1 MIMKNKR
8 KLLLSSDL
16 TIWMDMFY
24 GNLLLIGNLIFLKYL
39 SMFIFDFILNNEE
52 SDVGY
57 MLIFDN
63 DYPVFLQP
71 LHRFTD
77 FT

>member
-24 GNLLLIGNLIFLKYL
+24 RNLLLIGNLIFLKYL

-57 MLIFDN
+57 VNI
-63 DYPVFLQP
+63 
-71 LHRFTD
+71 
-77 FT
+77 